1 MPVDFNITGDYLKN
15 GVPIGGT
22 NPTSGFMPI
31 NNNGVFVDSKFVSYG
46 VQNNTRQLQPQFIS
60 NKFGIF
66 TDANN
71 SVAFVTPNSGIEIG
85 VANINADAFGADF
98 YVDSSIVSGQAQT
111 GFFGNPLYIKTQPQ
125 VFSFL
130 SPSDTQVTQIS
141 IVPGNFFTGQYGIG
155 IKTEDPNCPLTV
167 FNPDGFPAP
176 GHYNHAIARF
186 TWDMGGVVFPNV
198 PESNRGMMMP
208 ENGMVIYNTT
218 TNKLQVVSNGT
229 WVNLH

>member
-22 NPTSGFMPI
+22 NPTSGFIPI

-46 VQNNTRQLQPQFIS
+46 VENNTRHLQPQFIS

-71 SVAFVTPNSGIEIG
+71 SLALVPPNSGIEIG
-85 VANINADAFGADF
+85 VTNINEENFGVDF
-98 YVDSSIVSGQAQT
+98 YVDSSIVSGQTQA
-111 GFFGNPLYIKTQPQ
+111 GFFGSPMFIKTQPNI
-125 VFSFL
+125 FSFL

-141 IVPGNFFTGQYGIG
+141 IVPGNFFTGKNGIG
-155 IKTEDPNCPLTV
+155 IKTESPDCPLTV
-167 FNPDGFPAP
+167 FNPSGFPAP
-176 GHYNHAIARF
+176 GQNNYAIARF
-186 TWDMGGVVFPNV
+186 SWDMGGVVFPNV
-198 PESNRGMMMP
+198 SESNRNMMMP

-218 TNKLQVVSNGT
+218 SNKLQVVSNGT